1 MSIDLLQRAL
11 DYVRF
16 YNPEKDQEIRAK
28 LHKDLQAALAKQ
40 EQIHTSVSANT
51 HQCEQEPVAWAV
63 ELPDGT
69 RKPLYTHPAR
79 QPLTD
84 EEIEKLR
91 HLIDW
96 TAEWSYNTF
105 ARAIEAAHGI
115 KGKA

>member
-28 LHKDLQAALAKQ
+28 LFEDLKAAI

-51 HQCEQEPVAWAV
+51 HQQPVAWAV
-63 ELPDGT
+63 ELPNGT

-84 EEIEKLR
+84 KQINAIFWSAIEHYKGHDR
-91 HLIDW
+91 WIQI
-96 TAEWSYNTF
+96 T
-105 ARAIEAAHGI
+105 RAIEAAHGI
-115 KGKA
+115 GEKK

>member
-28 LHKDLQAALAKQ
+28 LFEDLKAAI

-51 HQCEQEPVAWAV
+51 HQQPVAWAV

-69 RKPLYTHPAR
+69 RRPLYAHPPVREWVGLTLDEINSFVHGSLNR
-79 QPLTD
+79 QALCC
-84 EEIEKLR
+84 
-91 HLIDW
+91 
-96 TAEWSYNTF
+96 
-105 ARAIEAAHGI
+105 AIEAKLKEKNNG
-115 KGKA
+115 